1 MTNAAPLFFGTHLPD
16 ESYPK
21 YCFNTRFVETD
32 ASVCFENGMSC
43 RNAAQKDGDIPRM
56 SEMMHRLVKQ
66 AEDGVYPSCCTG
78 HPGNGKPVDAP
89 KASTQRSGLL
99 AQVARI
105 FAAGTAMASIA
116 EPVFAQAAAEAAA
129 SPHLFTSTQVVGF
142 SVVIGVISA
151 ALLSTLWVV
160 RQRGNLE
167 SEGREIRSA
176 LSDAQQRISQY
187 QALIADKNRRIVIW
201 DGDERPELLGQLPAE
216 TGAPQDNEFLAFGL
230 WLKPRSASELDRAI
244 DGLRQSA
251 KSFDI
256 VVETHREEVLE
267 AQGRVSGGRAFVR
280 FVALNNLRAELAE
293 LKIERDRL
301 MSSISAFQGL
311 LDSIDL
317 PAWQRDT
324 EGRLT
329 WVNHAYGAA
338 VDAASPDEAISE
350 GREILTTI
358 ARERIRAVATP
369 ESPFHD
375 KISTVIH
382 GNRTFLDVVDVKVPS
397 GSAGI
402 AVDVSGVETVRAE
415 LERTLKSH
423 AETLDHL
430 ATPVAIFDG
439 DQRLQ
444 FYNQAFVTLWQLDI
458 AFLES
463 KPDNAELLERLR
475 AAKKLPD
482 QLNWKTWKETAL
494 SVYRALDTQSDLW
507 HLPNGQTLRVF
518 ATAHPQGGATWV
530 FENLT
535 EQVDLETRYNTLV
548 KVQGET
554 IDHLSEGVAVFG
566 PDGRIRLSNPAFRA
580 LWGITEAEAKPGT
593 HIRAL
598 GDACA
603 PSYDRPDGWKTFAEL
618 ITSFD
623 DERRS
628 SQGTL
633 ELFSGLV
640 LDYAV
645 IPLPNAQTMLTFV
658 NMTDSVRAER
668 ALTEKNDALR
678 KADELKNDFVQH
690 VSYEL
695 RSPLTNIIGFTDL
708 LRTPGLG
715 DLNERQAEYID
726 HISTSSSVLLT
737 LVNDILDLATVDAGI
752 MRLNYSEIDLGDLL
766 DDVSIQIADRLQE
779 SGVTLEITAPARL
792 GSIIADPQRLKQILV
807 KLLSNAANFSPEG
820 ASIALACQREGTD
833 FVFSVTDQGP
843 GISQEMISTVFDR
856 FATGAK
862 SGKRGGAGLG
872 LSIVDSFVNLHNGQ
886 VVIDSQPGKGTTVIC
901 RIPSANLPSYAAAE

>member
-1 MTNAAPLFFGTHLPD
+1 
-16 ESYPK
+16 
-21 YCFNTRFVETD
+21 
-32 ASVCFENGMSC
+32 
-43 RNAAQKDGDIPRM
+43 M
-56 SEMMHRLVKQ
+56 SEMKNSLPGQADDGARAGRRSLTAGQEHKSATAHEAAKQ
-66 AEDGVYPSCCTG
+66 EHGS
-78 HPGNGKPVDAP
+78 
-89 KASTQRSGLL
+89 L
-99 AQVARI
+99 AR
-105 FAAGTAMASIA
+105 FLKTCAAGTALSALARPVLAQA
-116 EPVFAQAAAEAAA
+116 EQQAAASA
-129 SPHLFTSTQVVGF
+129 HLFTSSQVVGV

-151 ALLSTLWVV
+151 ALLSTLWLV

-167 SEGREIRSA
+167 SESREIRSA

-201 DGDERPELLGQLPAE
+201 DGNARPELLGQLPPE
-216 TGAPQDNEFLAFGL
+216 TGAPQDGEFLAFGL
-230 WLKPRSASELDRAI
+230 WLRSRSASELEKAI
-244 DGLRQSA
+244 DRLRDEAQ
-251 KSFDI
+251 SFDM
-256 VVETHREEVLE
+256 VVETIRDEILE

-293 LKIERDRL
+293 LRIERDRL
-301 MSSISAFQGL
+301 MTSISAFQTM
-311 LDSIDL
+311 LDAIDM
-317 PAWQRDT
+317 PAWQRDPG
-324 EGRLT
+324 GRLT
-329 WVNHAYGAA
+329 WVNQAYGEA
-338 VDAASPDEAISE
+338 VEARTPQQAINE
-350 GREILTTI
+350 GREMLTTV
-358 ARERIRAVATP
+358 ARERIRAVTTP

-375 KISTVIH
+375 TISTVVH
-382 GNRTFLDVVDVKVPS
+382 GNRTFFDVVDVRVPG

-402 AVDVSGVETVRAE
+402 AIDVSDIEAVRAE

-439 DQRLQ
+439 DRRLQ
-444 FYNQAFVTLWQLDI
+444 FYNQAFVALWELDI
-458 AFLES
+458 AFLEGR
-463 KPDNAELLERLR
+463 PDNSELLERLR

-482 QLNWKTWKETAL
+482 QLNWKSWKEAAL

-580 LWGITEAEAKPGT
+580 LWGITETEAKPGT

-598 GDACA
+598 GEACA
-603 PSYDRPDGWKTFAEL
+603 PSYDRPDGWKAFAEL

-628 SQGTL
+628 GQGTL

-668 ALTEKNDALR
+668 ALTEKNEALR

-708 LRTPGLG
+708 LRTQGVGP
-715 DLNERQAEYID
+715 LNDRQAEYID

-752 MRLNYSEIDLGDLL
+752 MRLNYAEIDLNDLL
-766 DDVSIQIADRLQE
+766 DDVSMQIADRLHE
-779 SGVTLEITAPARL
+779 SGVALEITAPAYL
-792 GSIIADPQRLKQILV
+792 GSIVADPQRLKQILL

-820 ASIALACQREGTD
+820 TSIALECHREGTD
-833 FVFSVTDQGP
+833 FVFSVSDRGP
-843 GISQEMISTVFDR
+843 GISPEMITTVFDR

-872 LSIVDSFVNLHNGQ
+872 LSIVDSFVSLHHGD
-886 VVIDSQPGKGTTVIC
+886 VTIDSEPGKGTTVVC
-901 RIPSANLPSYAAAE
+901 RIPSVDIPHSAAAAE

>member
-1 MTNAAPLFFGTHLPD
+1 
-16 ESYPK
+16 
-21 YCFNTRFVETD
+21 
-32 ASVCFENGMSC
+32 
-43 RNAAQKDGDIPRM
+43 M
-56 SEMMHRLVKQ
+56 SEMKHSLLGQ
-66 AEDGVYPSCCTG
+66 AEDSAYAADRPLPAGQKYGFAAV
-78 HPGNGKPVDAP
+78 PVTAGQ
-89 KASTQRSGLL
+89 KKWSLARIAKLCAVSTAIFVPAWPVL
-99 AQVARI
+99 AQ
-105 FAAGTAMASIA
+105 A
-116 EPVFAQAAAEAAA
+116 EPVIGGSA
-129 SPHLFTSTQVVGF
+129 HLFTSSQVVGL

-151 ALLSTLWVV
+151 ALLSTLWLV

-167 SEGREIRSA
+167 NESREIRSA

-187 QALIADKNRRIVIW
+187 QALIADKNRRIVVW
-201 DGDERPELLGQLPAE
+201 DGVARPELLGQLPPE

-230 WLKPRSASELDRAI
+230 WLKARSASELERAI
-244 DGLRQSA
+244 GRLREQA
-251 KSFDI
+251 ESFDI
-256 VVETHREEVLE
+256 VVETIRDEVLE

-301 MSSISAFQGL
+301 MTSISAFQTM
-311 LDSIDL
+311 LDAIDM

-324 EGRLT
+324 AGRLT
-329 WVNHAYGAA
+329 WVNHAYGDA
-338 VDAASPDEAISE
+338 VEAQSPQQAVNE
-350 GREILTTI
+350 GREILTTV
-358 ARERIRAVATP
+358 ARERIRATAMP

-375 KISTVIH
+375 TISTVVR
-382 GNRTFLDVVDVKVPS
+382 GNRTFFDVVDVKVPS

-402 AVDVSGVETVRAE
+402 AVDVSDVEAVRAE

-439 DQRLQ
+439 DRRLQ
-444 FYNQAFVTLWQLDI
+444 FYNQAFVALWELDI

-463 KPDNAELLERLR
+463 KPDNSELLERLR

-482 QLNWKTWKETAL
+482 QLNWKSWKETAL
-494 SVYRALDTQSDLW
+494 SVYRSLDTQSDLW

-580 LWGITEAEAKPGT
+580 LWGITETEAKPGT
-593 HIRAL
+593 HIRAI
-598 GDACA
+598 GEACA
-603 PSYDRPDGWKTFAEL
+603 PSYDQPDGWKTFAEL

-633 ELFSGLV
+633 ELLSGLV
-640 LDYAV
+640 LDFAV

-658 NMTDSVRAER
+658 NMTDNVRAER
-668 ALTEKNDALR
+668 ALTEKNEALR

-708 LRTPGLG
+708 LRTPGVG
-715 DLNERQAEYID
+715 PLNERQAEYID
-726 HISTSSSVLLT
+726 HIATSSSVLLT

-752 MRLNYSEIDLGDLL
+752 MRLNYAEIDLADLL
-766 DDVSIQIADRLQE
+766 DDVSMQIADRLQE
-779 SGVTLEITAPARL
+779 SGVSLEITAPAFL
-792 GSIIADPQRLKQILV
+792 GSIVADPQRLKQILL
-807 KLLSNAANFSPEG
+807 KLLANAANFSPEG
-820 ASIALACQREGTD
+820 ASIALECRREGTD
-833 FVFSVTDQGP
+833 FVFSVRDRGP
-843 GISQEMISTVFDR
+843 GISPEMVATVFDR

-872 LSIVDSFVNLHNGQ
+872 LSIVDSFVSLHNGE
-886 VVIDSQPGKGTTVIC
+886 VGIDSEPGKGTTVTC
-901 RIPSANLPSYAAAE
+901 RIPSINMPHSVAAE

>member
-1 MTNAAPLFFGTHLPD
+1 M
-16 ESYPK
+16 S
-21 YCFNTRFVETD
+21 
-32 ASVCFENGMSC
+32 GMKNSL
-43 RNAAQKDGDIPRM
+43 
-56 SEMMHRLVKQ
+56 SEQ
-66 AEDGVYPSCCTG
+66 AEDGLCADRRLPGTG
-78 HPGNGKPVDAP
+78 RKY
-89 KASTQRSGLL
+89 RSAAQAAVKREYRSLARLSKICAAGVAIAALARPAL
-99 AQVARI
+99 AQVE
-105 FAAGTAMASIA
+105 S
-116 EPVFAQAAAEAAA
+116 EAAA
-129 SPHLFTSTQVVGF
+129 SSHLFTSSQVVGV
-142 SVVIGVISA
+142 SVVIGIISA
-151 ALLSTLWVV
+151 ALLSTLWLV

-167 SEGREIRSA
+167 SESREIRTA

-201 DGDERPELLGQLPAE
+201 DGVARPELLGQLPPE
-216 TGAPQDNEFLAFGL
+216 TGAPQDSEFLAFGL
-230 WLKPRSASELDRAI
+230 WLKSRSASELEKAI
-244 DGLRQSA
+244 GRLREQA
-251 KSFDI
+251 ESFDM
-256 VVETHREEVLE
+256 VVETIRDEVLE
-267 AQGRVSGGRAFVR
+267 AQGRISGGRAFVR

-301 MSSISAFQGL
+301 LASISAFQGM
-311 LDSIDL
+311 LDAIDM
-317 PAWQRDT
+317 PAWQRDAA
-324 EGRLT
+324 GRLT
-329 WVNHAYGAA
+329 WVNQAYGEA
-338 VDAASPDEAISE
+338 VEAKTPQEAIAE
-350 GREILTTI
+350 GREFLTTV
-358 ARERIRAVATP
+358 ARERIRATATP

-375 KISTVIH
+375 KISTVVH
-382 GNRTFLDVVDVKVPS
+382 GNRTFFDVVDVKVP
-397 GSAGI
+397 GGTAGI
-402 AVDVSGVETVRAE
+402 AVDISEIEAVRAE

-439 DQRLQ
+439 DRRLQ
-444 FYNQAFVTLWQLDI
+444 FYNQAFVTLWELDI

-463 KPDNAELLERLR
+463 RPDNSELLERLR

-482 QLNWKTWKETAL
+482 QLNWKSWKEAAL

-507 HLPNGQTLRVF
+507 YLPNGQTLRVF

-548 KVQGET
+548 RVQGET

-580 LWGITEAEAKPGT
+580 LWGITETEAKPGT

-598 GDACA
+598 GEACA
-603 PSYDRPDGWKTFAEL
+603 PSYDRPDGWKAFAER

-668 ALTEKNDALR
+668 ALTEKNEALR

-708 LRTPGLG
+708 LRTPGIG
-715 DLNERQAEYID
+715 PLNERQAEYID

-752 MRLNYSEIDLGDLL
+752 MQLNYAEIDLNDFL
-766 DDVSIQIADRLQE
+766 DDVSMQIADRLHE
-779 SGVTLEITAPARL
+779 SNVTLKITAPAYL
-792 GSIIADPQRLKQILV
+792 GTIVADPQRLKQILL
-807 KLLSNAANFSPEG
+807 KLLANAANFSPEG
-820 ASIALACQREGTD
+820 AAISLECHREGTD
-833 FVFSVTDQGP
+833 FVFSVSDRGP
-843 GISQEMISTVFDR
+843 GIPSDMIATVFDR

-862 SGKRGGAGLG
+862 SGRRGGAGLG
-872 LSIVDSFVNLHNGQ
+872 LSIVDSFVSLHDGK
-886 VVIDSQPGKGTTVIC
+886 VTIDSEPGKGTTVVC
-901 RIPSANLPSYAAAE
+901 RIPSVNLPHSVAAAE

>member
-1 MTNAAPLFFGTHLPD
+1 L
-16 ESYPK
+16 
-21 YCFNTRFVETD
+21 
-32 ASVCFENGMSC
+32 
-43 RNAAQKDGDIPRM
+43 
-56 SEMMHRLVKQ
+56 
-66 AEDGVYPSCCTG
+66 
-78 HPGNGKPVDAP
+78 
-89 KASTQRSGLL
+89 
-99 AQVARI
+99 ARI
-105 FAAGTAMASIA
+105 TKICAAGTAIA
-116 EPVFAQAAAEAAA
+116 TLARPVLAQVESDAAA
-129 SPHLFTSTQVVGF
+129 SAHLFTSGQVIGV
-142 SVVIGVISA
+142 SVVFGVISA
-151 ALLSTLWVV
+151 ALLSTLWLV

-167 SEGREIRSA
+167 SESREIRSA

-201 DGDERPELLGQLPAE
+201 DGGARPELLGQLPPE

-230 WLKPRSASELDRAI
+230 WLKSHSASELEKAI
-244 DGLRQSA
+244 ERLRDEAQ
-251 KSFDI
+251 SFDM
-256 VVETHREEVLE
+256 VVETNRDEILE

-301 MSSISAFQGL
+301 MSSISAFETM
-311 LDSIDL
+311 LDAIDM
-317 PAWQRDT
+317 PAWRRDPA
-324 EGRLT
+324 GRLT
-329 WVNHAYGAA
+329 WVNQAYGEAA
-338 VDAASPDEAISE
+338 EAKTPAQAIDE
-350 GREILTTI
+350 GREILTTL
-358 ARERIRAVATP
+358 ARERIRATATP
-369 ESPFHD
+369 ESPFHE
-375 KISTVIH
+375 KISTVVR
-382 GNRTFLDVVDVKVPS
+382 GNRTFFDVVDVKVTN
-397 GSAGI
+397 GSAGM
-402 AVDVSGVETVRAE
+402 AVDISDIEAVRAE

-439 DQRLQ
+439 NRRLQ
-444 FYNQAFVTLWQLDI
+444 FYNQAFVSLWELDI

-463 KPDNAELLERLR
+463 KPDNSELLERLR
-475 AAKKLPD
+475 AANKLPD
-482 QLNWKTWKETAL
+482 QLNWKSWKENAL

-535 EQVDLETRYNTLV
+535 EQVDLEMRYNTLV

-566 PDGRIRLSNPAFRA
+566 ADGRMRLSNPAFRA

-593 HIRAL
+593 HIRAI
-598 GDACA
+598 GEACA
-603 PSYDRPDGWKTFAEL
+603 QYYDQPDGWQTFAEL

-633 ELFSGLV
+633 ELYSRLV

-658 NMTDSVRAER
+658 NKTDSVRAER
-668 ALTEKNDALR
+668 ALTEKNEALR
-678 KADELKNDFVQH
+678 KADELKNDFVKH

-708 LRTPGLG
+708 LRTPGVGPLT
-715 DLNERQAEYID
+715 DRQAEYID

-752 MRLNYSEIDLGDLL
+752 MRLNYAEIDLGDLL
-766 DDVSIQIADRLQE
+766 DDVSMQIADRLQE
-779 SGVTLEITAPARL
+779 SGVALEITAPARL
-792 GSIIADPQRLKQILV
+792 GTIIADPQRLKQILL
-807 KLLSNAANFSPEG
+807 KLLANAANFSPEG
-820 ASIALACQREGTD
+820 SSISLECHREGTD
-833 FVFSVTDQGP
+833 FVFSVSDRGP
-843 GISQEMISTVFDR
+843 GISPDMIATVFDR

-872 LSIVDSFVNLHNGQ
+872 LSIVDSFVSLHNGH
-886 VVIDSQPGKGTTVIC
+886 VTIDSQPGQGTTVIC
-901 RIPSANLPSYAAAE
+901 RIPSVDVSNAVAAAE

>member
-1 MTNAAPLFFGTHLPD
+1 
-16 ESYPK
+16 
-21 YCFNTRFVETD
+21 
-32 ASVCFENGMSC
+32 
-43 RNAAQKDGDIPRM
+43 M
-56 SEMMHRLVKQ
+56 SEMMHSPVEQ
-66 AEDGVYPSCCTG
+66 AEVGAYADHCPVHSGER
-78 HPGNGKPVDAP
+78 KPV
-89 KASTQRSGLL
+89 STGIVSR
-99 AQVARI
+99 VARI
-105 FAAGTAMASIA
+105 FAAGTAIASIA
-116 EPVFAQAAAEAAA
+116 RPVFAQVETETVAAA
-129 SPHLFTSTQVVGF
+129 HLFTSSQVVGL

-167 SEGREIRSA
+167 SESREIRSA

-201 DGDERPELLGQLPAE
+201 DGGERPELIGQLPAE
-216 TGAPQDNEFLAFGL
+216 TGAPQDSEFLAFGL
-230 WLKPRSASELDRAI
+230 WLKPRSASELERAI
-244 DGLRQSA
+244 DRLRGSA
-251 KSFDI
+251 HSFDM
-256 VVETHREEVLE
+256 VVETHREEILE

-301 MSSISAFQGL
+301 LSSISAFQSM
-311 LDSIDL
+311 LDAIDL

-329 WVNHAYGAA
+329 WVNQAYGEA
-338 VDAASPDEAISE
+338 VEATTPEQAVNE
-350 GREILTTI
+350 GREFLTTV
-358 ARERIRAVATP
+358 ARERIRATATT

-375 KISTVIH
+375 KISTVVS
-382 GNRTFLDVVDVKVPS
+382 GNRTFFDVVDVKVPS

-402 AVDVSGVETVRAE
+402 AVDVSGIEAVRAE

-439 DQRLQ
+439 DRRLQ
-444 FYNQAFVTLWQLDI
+444 FYNQAFVSLWEFDI

-463 KPDNAELLERLR
+463 RPDNAELLERLR

-482 QLNWKTWKETAL
+482 QLNWKSWKEAAL

-535 EQVDLETRYNTLV
+535 EQVDLETRYNTLL

-580 LWGITEAEAKPGT
+580 LWGVTEAEAKAGT

-598 GDACA
+598 GESCSQ
-603 PSYDRPDGWKTFAEL
+603 SYDRPDGWKTFGEL

-668 ALTEKNDALR
+668 ALTEKNEALR

-715 DLNERQAEYID
+715 PLNDRQAEYID

-752 MRLNYSEIDLGDLL
+752 MRLNYSAIDLGDLL
-766 DDVSIQIADRLQE
+766 DDVSMQIADRLQE
-779 SGVTLEITAPARL
+779 SGVTLEITAPAHL
-792 GSIIADPQRLKQILV
+792 GSIVADPQRLKQILV

-820 ASIALACQREGTD
+820 SSISLECKREGMD
-833 FVFSVTDQGP
+833 FVFAVSDRGP
-843 GISQEMISTVFDR
+843 GISQDMIANVFDR
-856 FATGAK
+856 FATGATN
-862 SGKRGGAGLG
+862 GKRGGAGLG
-872 LSIVDSFVNLHNGQ
+872 LSIVDSFVSLHHGT
-886 VVIDSQPGKGTTVIC
+886 VTIDSQPGKGTIVTC
-901 RIPSANLPSYAAAE
+901 RIPSVDLPTSVAAE